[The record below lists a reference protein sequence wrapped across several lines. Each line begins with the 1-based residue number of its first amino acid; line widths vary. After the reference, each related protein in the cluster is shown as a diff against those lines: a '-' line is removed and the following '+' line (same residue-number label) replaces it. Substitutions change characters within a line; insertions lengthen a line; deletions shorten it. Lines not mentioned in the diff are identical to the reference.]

1 MATINALDATR
12 LNQQLEF
19 LHELDRLKSVYRA
32 SRLTQEE
39 RFENSAEHSWHI
51 AMYAMVLSQHANEGV
66 DRWRVV
72 QMLLIHDIVEI
83 DTEDQ
88 PLHGPQD
95 PDREAKEQAAAE
107 RLFGLLPRDQAIAMQ
122 RLWEEFERGD
132 SADALFARAIDRVQP
147 IIQNSKTNGGTWP
160 EFAVSQSQVVKRT
173 QHIQLGSATLWEH
186 AVAIFKHAVEMGWL
200 KKG

>member
-95 PDREAKEQAAAE
+95 PDRE
-107 RLFGLLPRDQAIAMQ
+107 
-122 RLWEEFERGD
+122 
-132 SADALFARAIDRVQP
+132 
-147 IIQNSKTNGGTWP
+147 NSKTNGGTWP